1 MKSITRLL
9 SILLAVM
16 LVTAGFAVPVR
27 AETRYDAAIRAC
39 YEGLKARRTA
49 GARLLSDPAFL
60 ADAGTTGSDWTA
72 FALARYEAGGEPLI
86 AEDYAA
92 FADALEDKLDAR
104 LSEGL
109 TAATKYT
116 DLYRM
121 LLTLGALGREKP
133 DAVRAVTAELPVK
146 LTRLNVVTLS
156 YALLLGG
163 DFRGTYAAADFVAML
178 LSRRHTDGGWTLN
191 AALSP
196 SSDPDV
202 TAMALA
208 ALAGFRGD
216 PTPYPVG
223 DATLTVNE
231 AIEAGLAR
239 LSAMQQADGGF
250 ISYGTKNAESAA
262 QVILALTTLG
272 LDPETDPRFVKNGR
286 SVADALLSFRLP
298 DGAFTH
304 AFDAD
309 PANPGAAAG
318 QYNGM
323 ATDQA
328 LLALVALRRAGAG
341 QSGVFV
347 LAPPA
352 ARLTANEVFRRL
364 IRLLLAVLRLLRY

>member
-1 MKSITRLL
+1 MTRPL
-9 SILLAVM
+9 SVLLAVI
-16 LVTAGFAVPVR
+16 LLTAGFAAPVL
-27 AETRYDAAIRAC
+27 AETPYDAAIEAC
-39 YEGLKARRTA
+39 YGGIRARRTA

-60 ADAGTTGSDWTA
+60 ADAGTTGADWTA
-72 FALARYEAGGEPLI
+72 FALSRYETGGVPAI
-86 AEDYAA
+86 DEDYAG
-92 FADALEDKLDAR
+92 FADALEEKLDAR
-104 LSEGL
+104 LAEGL

-121 LLTLGALGREKP
+121 LLTLRALGRDRP

-163 DFRGTYAAADFVAML
+163 NFRGTYAASDFVAML
-178 LSRRHTDGGWTLN
+178 LARRHTDGGWTLN

-202 TAMALA
+202 TAIALS

-223 DATLTVNE
+223 DATLTVDD
-231 AIEAGLAR
+231 AIGAGLAR

-262 QVILALTTLG
+262 QVILALTSLG

-298 DGAFTH
+298 DGTFTH

-309 PANPGAAAG
+309 PANPAAVAG
-318 QYNGM
+318 QFNGM

-328 LLALVALRRAGAG
+328 LLALTALRRAKAG
-341 QSGVFV
+341 QRGVYDFS
-347 LAPPA
+347 LPA
-352 ARLTANEVFRRL
+352 ARVSANEIFRRL